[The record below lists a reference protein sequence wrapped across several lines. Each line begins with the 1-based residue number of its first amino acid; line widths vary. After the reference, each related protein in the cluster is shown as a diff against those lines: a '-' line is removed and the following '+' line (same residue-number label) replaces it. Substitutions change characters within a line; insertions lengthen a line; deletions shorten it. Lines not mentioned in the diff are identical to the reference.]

1 MLQLESYLNQQIEQA
16 CRQLQFPNISYQI
29 DRPRQEAHG
38 DISIN
43 LAMLLT
49 KALKQNPRQIA
60 ARILEALS
68 LDSDI
73 IEKVEIAG
81 PGFINFFIAPA
92 YLQKTVTRVL
102 AEGENYGRFDSGKG
116 RKAMVEFV
124 SANPTGPLTVGHG
137 RQAVLGDTVA
147 NLLEWLGYE
156 VTREYYFNNA
166 GRQMRVLA
174 DSVRQRYLELLGDKI
189 DFPEDYYQGDYIR
202 DIAAGLREAHGDAL
216 RGSDELTV
224 FKDAAEQAIFADIKK
239 TLASLNVYF
248 DSFFN
253 ESDLYEN
260 GAIDAVIAALKKDD
274 LAYEHE
280 GALWFRA
287 TRYGLDQDR
296 VIVKSSG
303 EPTYRLPD
311 MAYHLNKYE
320 RGFDPIID
328 IFGADHIATY
338 PDVLAG
344 LQALGCDPERVK
356 VLIHQFV
363 TLMEGS

>member
-216 RGSDELTV
+216 RGSDDLTV

-239 TLASLNVYF
+239 TLA
-248 DSFFN
+248 
-253 ESDLYEN
+253 
-260 GAIDAVIAALKKDD
+260 
-274 LAYEHE
+274 
-280 GALWFRA
+280 
-287 TRYGLDQDR
+287 
-296 VIVKSSG
+296 
-303 EPTYRLPD
+303 
-311 MAYHLNKYE
+311 
-320 RGFDPIID
+320 
-328 IFGADHIATY
+328 
-338 PDVLAG
+338 
-344 LQALGCDPERVK
+344 
-356 VLIHQFV
+356 
-363 TLMEGS
+363 